1 MLPCGRNSYHVDF
14 SPHIPVGLG
23 VHTAF
28 QVMSKFSLCASGVQD
43 GWMRGLE
50 GSRRSREPR
59 VRRRTRLGRGAGV
72 SASRRTRLSRRG
84 MRLAPTRT
92 AKGRQLVEGKNS

>member
-1 MLPCGRNSYHVDF
+1 M
-14 SPHIPVGLG
+14 
-23 VHTAF
+23 
-28 QVMSKFSLCASGVQD
+28 
-43 GWMRGLE
+43 E

-92 AKGRQLVEGKNS
+92 AKGRQLVEGEDS